1 MLNNE
6 NKPVV
11 GWREWVSLPG
21 LGIEHIKVKVDSG
34 ARTSALHAF
43 RVEPF
48 ERDGQGWV
56 SFDVHPHQYD
66 LGTVVTCEAVVKD
79 IRTVTDSGGH
89 QSQRYVIL
97 TDILIGDQ
105 QYPIELTLTNRDT
118 MRFRMLLGRTAMNG
132 RFLIDPEGSYLI
144 SPINHPID

>member
-1 MLNNE
+1 MNNE

>member
-1 MLNNE
+1 MSNE
-6 NKPVV
+6 YKKVI
-11 GWREWVSLPG
+11 GWREWVSLPE
-21 LGIEHIKVKVDSG
+21 LGIQQIKVKVDSG

-48 ERDGQGWV
+48 QREGKDWV

-66 LGTVVTCEAVVKD
+66 TDEVVTCEMPVKD

-89 QSQRYVIL
+89 QSQRYVIE
-97 TDILIGDQ
+97 TNVVIGEQ
-105 QYPIELTLTNRDT
+105 QYPIELTLTSRDT

-132 RFLIDPEGSYLI
+132 RFLVDPEGAYLI
-144 SPINHPID
+144 SPGTQQPEL

>member
-1 MLNNE
+1 MNSE
-6 NKPVV
+6 NKPVI

-21 LGIEHIKVKVDSG
+21 LGIDQIKVKVDSG
-34 ARTSALHAF
+34 ARTSALHTF
-43 RVEPF
+43 RLEPF
-48 ERDGQGWV
+48 QKEGQDWV
-56 SFDVHPHQYD
+56 SFDVHPNQYD
-66 LGTVVTCEAVVKD
+66 PDTVIRCEAPVRD

-132 RFLIDPEGSYLI
+132 RFLIDPEGAYLI
-144 SPINHPID
+144 SQGIHPPEQ

>member
-1 MLNNE
+1 MNNK
-6 NKPVV
+6 NKPVI

-21 LGIEHIKVKVDSG
+21 LGIERIKVKVDSG

-48 ERDGQGWV
+48 QREGQDWV
-56 SFDVHPHQYD
+56 SFDIHPHQYD
-66 LGTVVTCEAVVKD
+66 LDTVVTCEALISD

-97 TDILIGDQ
+97 TDVLIGDQ

-132 RFLIDPEGSYLI
+132 RFLIDPEGAFLI
-144 SPINHPID
+144 SPSIHQLE

>member
-1 MLNNE
+1 LNNE